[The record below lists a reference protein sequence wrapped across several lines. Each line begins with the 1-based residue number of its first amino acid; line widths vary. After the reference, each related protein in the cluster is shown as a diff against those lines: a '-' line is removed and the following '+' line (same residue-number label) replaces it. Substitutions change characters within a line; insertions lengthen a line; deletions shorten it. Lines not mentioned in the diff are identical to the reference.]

1 LAASDDLAET
11 GRVKVEASVAC
22 CGVSRPR
29 QEATSAGDRPEP
41 GRDYRAGG
49 RAVDAAFDR
58 AADPAAGAAA
68 ASNDGMA
75 LIPGGT
81 FLMGSTDA
89 TFPADGEAPVRAVA
103 LGDFWIERHAV
114 TNERFRAFTK
124 ETGYRTEAERFGWS
138 YVFYQFLPAGH
149 PPARAVQ
156 QAPWWLQVFGAS
168 WQHPEGPGSTLDG
181 RLDHPVVHVSW
192 NDAQAYAA
200 WAGKRLPTEAEWE
213 YAARGGLEQKRYPW
227 GDRLSPDGKHRCNIW
242 QGTFPKKNTGKDGYL
257 GTAPVDAFE
266 PNGYGLFNMV
276 GNVWEWCSDR
286 WGTDF
291 PAARP
296 LQSPTGPEQGDER
309 VTKGGSYLCH
319 SSYCNRYRVAART
332 HNTPD
337 SSTGH
342 IGFRLVRDAGA

>member
-1 LAASDDLAET
+1 LVASDDLAEI
-11 GRVKVEASVAC
+11 GSVKEEASAAC
-22 CGVSRPR
+22 CGVSRR
-29 QEATSAGDRPEP
+29 SID
-41 GRDYRAGG
+41 
-49 RAVDAAFDR
+49 
-58 AADPAAGAAA
+58 GAAA
-68 ASNDGMA
+68 GDQPVPRRDGSTVDSTVGSTERSTGCSSGCSTEGMV

-89 TFPADGEAPVRAVA
+89 TFPADGEAPIREVA
-103 LGDFWIERHAV
+103 LDDFWIDPYAV
-114 TNERFRAFTK
+114 TNEQFRAFTE

-138 YVFYQFLPAGH
+138 YVFYQFLPARH

-168 WQHPEGPGSTLDG
+168 WQHPEGPGSTLDQ
-181 RLDHPVVHVSW
+181 RLDHPVVHISW

-200 WAGKRLPTEAEWE
+200 RAGKRLPTEAEWE
-213 YAARGGLEQKRYPW
+213 FAARGGLEQKRYPW
-227 GDRLSPDGKHRCNIW
+227 GDRLSPNGKLRCNIW

-266 PNGYGLFNMV
+266 PNGYGLYNVV
-276 GNVWEWCSDR
+276 GNVWEWCGDR
-286 WGTDF
+286 WGTDHR
-291 PAARP
+291 AC
-296 LQSPTGPEQGDER
+296 GPVHGPKGPDQGDER

-342 IGFRLVRDAGA
+342 IGFRLVRDSGA